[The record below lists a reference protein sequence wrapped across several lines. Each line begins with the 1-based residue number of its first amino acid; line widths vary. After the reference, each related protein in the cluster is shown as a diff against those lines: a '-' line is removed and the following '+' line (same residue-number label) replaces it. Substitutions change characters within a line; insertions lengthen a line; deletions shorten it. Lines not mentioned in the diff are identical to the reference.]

1 MIFEFIFFWMSAY
14 ILNKCLQ
21 HNVKYQLNFTW
32 RGFFILWKIDFLST
46 ESFEDLT
53 NLISIV
59 INLTHSVLIEI
70 HDFGLLIDDTLDF
83 MNDSMID
90 LMINFDKEISQN
102 INSSENITIFLFIH
116 VFTELIFKSIILISE
131 LLHILLPKV
140 LFGVII
146 INVSFKEFTC
156 TLLLVNVLNS
166 EKNDNK

>member
-1 MIFEFIFFWMSAY
+1 M
-14 ILNKCLQ
+14 
-21 HNVKYQLNFTW
+21 
-32 RGFFILWKIDFLST
+32 
-46 ESFEDLT
+46 
-53 NLISIV
+53 
-59 INLTHSVLIEI
+59 IEI

-131 LLHILLPKV
+131 LLHILLSKV

-166 EKNDNK
+166 EKDDNK